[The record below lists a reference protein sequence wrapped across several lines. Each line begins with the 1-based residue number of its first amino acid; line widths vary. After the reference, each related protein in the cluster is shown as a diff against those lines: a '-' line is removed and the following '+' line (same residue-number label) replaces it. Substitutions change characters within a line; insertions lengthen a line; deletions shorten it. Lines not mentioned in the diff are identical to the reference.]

1 MSSPIRN
8 VENPE
13 PQNAAPEAA
22 RNDDKERMAELLA
35 IFADV
40 SNRNQRAFLAAF
52 IVTKGIRR
60 AERLSG
66 LTHWSHYHWL
76 KTDPLYRRRFELVRR
91 IVTDEA
97 EEEAYRRAF
106 LGYDT
111 PIVDRGK
118 TAGYYKRYSDA
129 LAMLL
134 LKGFKPE
141 VYRVNRP
148 DFDSGRQ
155 APFSVTVKKEGEEN
169 DGALSPPGGSIPPGE
184 AEK

>member
-1 MSSPIRN
+1 MSNPIEE

-22 RNDDKERMAELLA
+22 RNDDKEGMAELLA

-40 SNRNQRAFLAAF
+40 SNLNQRAFLAAF
-52 IVTKGIRR
+52 LVTKGVRR

-66 LTHWSHYHWL
+66 LTHWSHYHWM
-76 KTDPLYRRRFELVRR
+76 KTDPLYRRRFELVKR
-91 IVTDEA
+91 ILTDEA

-106 LGYDT
+106 LGCDT
-111 PIVDRGK
+111 PIVYRGK
-118 TAGYYKRYSDA
+118 VTDSYKRYSDA
-129 LAMLL
+129 LAILL

-141 VYRVNRP
+141 VYRAHRP
-148 DFDSGRQ
+148 DCESGTR

-169 DGALSPPGGSIPPGE
+169 DGALSPPESSIPPGE
-184 AEK
+184 SEK